1 MIGRQNISDKIR
13 SAIDELIFAGGLPA
27 DSRINEVHLAEKL
40 GVSRTPLREALHAL
54 AAENIVTCVPRRGF
68 FVSPLT
74 EQEFCDIY
82 AIRPIIDPAALAL
95 AGLPSEARI
104 AKLESLDKKL
114 NNAANTNAAVDLD
127 DAWHLELLSDCP
139 NQVMMDMVRKMI
151 HRTRRY
157 ELAYLRDQRNI
168 NNAVSEHAAVI
179 DALRDGSM
187 RSACAALRRNLTS
200 GNAPILEWLRNT
212 NLSEGSEQT

>member
-13 SAIDELIFAGGLPA
+13 SAIGELIFDGGLPA
-27 DSRINEVHLAEKL
+27 AGRINEVHLAEKL
-40 GVSRTPLREALHAL
+40 DVSRTPLREALHAL
-54 AAENIVTCVPRRGF
+54 TAENIVTCVPRRGF
-68 FVSPLT
+68 FVAPLT

-95 AGLPSEARI
+95 AGLPSQARI

-114 NNAANTNAAVDLD
+114 VKAANANAAVDLD
-127 DAWHLELLSDCP
+127 DAWHLELLTDCP
-139 NQVMMDMVRKMI
+139 NRVLMDMVQNMI
-151 HRTRRY
+151 RRTRRY
-157 ELAYLRDQRNI
+157 ELAYLRDQHNI
-168 NNAVSEHAAVI
+168 KNAVSEHTAVI

-200 GNAPILEWLRNT
+200 GNEPILEWLRNT
-212 NLSEGSEQT
+212 NPLEVSE

>member
-13 SAIDELIFAGGLPA
+13 SAIGELIFDGSLPA

-40 GVSRTPLREALHAL
+40 DVSRTPLREALHAL
-54 AAENIVTCVPRRGF
+54 TAENIVTCVPRRGF
-68 FVSPLT
+68 FVAPLT

-95 AGLPSEARI
+95 AGLPSQARI

-114 NNAANTNAAVDLD
+114 VKAANANAAVDLD
-127 DAWHLELLSDCP
+127 DAWHLELLADCP
-139 NQVMMDMVRKMI
+139 NRVLMDMVQNMI
-151 HRTRRY
+151 RRTRRY
-157 ELAYLRDQRNI
+157 ELAYLRDQHNI
-168 NNAVSEHAAVI
+168 KNAVSEHTAII

-200 GNAPILEWLRNT
+200 GNEPILEWLRNT
-212 NLSEGSEQT
+212 NPLEVSE

>member
-1 MIGRQNISDKIR
+1 MIGQQNISGKIR
-13 SAIDELIFAGGLPA
+13 SAIDQLIFDGDLPA

-54 AAENIVTCVPRRGF
+54 TAENIVTCVPRRGF

-95 AGLPSEARI
+95 APLPSEARI

-114 NNAANTNAAVDLD
+114 INAANANAAVDLD
-127 DAWHLELLSDCP
+127 DAWHLELLTDCP
-139 NQVMMDMVRKMI
+139 NRVLMDMVQNMI
-151 HRTRRY
+151 RRTRRY

-168 NNAVSEHAAVI
+168 KNAVSEHTAII

-200 GNAPILEWLRNT
+200 GNEPILEWLRNI
-212 NLSEGSEQT
+212 NPSEESE